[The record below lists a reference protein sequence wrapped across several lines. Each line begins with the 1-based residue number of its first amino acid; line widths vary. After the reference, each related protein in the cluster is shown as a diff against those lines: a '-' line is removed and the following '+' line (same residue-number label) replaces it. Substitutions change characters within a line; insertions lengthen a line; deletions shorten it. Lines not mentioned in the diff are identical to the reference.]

1 MNSRIRSTERR
12 NPLAR
17 VRVQNAGSRFIKI
30 ELLPP
35 DASVHASPAAVFD
48 GWELLEADLLVMGA
62 SHEGVLRA
70 KVMLRS
76 GDTFVLV

>member
-1 MNSRIRSTERR
+1 MI
-12 NPLAR
+12 
-17 VRVQNAGSRFIKI
+17 QKAGSRFIKT

-48 GWELLEADLLVMGA
+48 SWELLEADLLVMGA

-70 KVMLRS
+70 KAMLCS
-76 GDTFVLV
+76 GDTSVLVRICHSRKRIKRK